1 MRRSE
6 CHSNDKDLLNRIMT
20 QALVGHLA
28 LVDTNGYP
36 RIVPLN
42 YIYTNDRVYFH
53 GAMDGEKF
61 TLFKESP
68 KVSFSV
74 DIPYSIIPSYWS
86 AKDYACPASAYFLS
100 AHMRGKGH
108 LVESPRDK
116 AIFLQLFME
125 KYQPEG
131 GYKPIDERDPLY
143 RKGLEETM
151 VFEIMPEEVVIKSKF
166 GQDLSE
172 KMREKLIQKLSERGK
187 EIDIL
192 TIKEIKRTM
201 KGD

>member
-1 MRRSE
+1 MRRSDFQA
-6 CHSNDKDLLNRIMT
+6 NDKDLLNRIMD
-20 QALVGHLA
+20 QAKVGQLA
-28 LVDTNGYP
+28 LTDSEGYP

-61 TLFKESP
+61 TLFKDMP

-86 AKDYACPASAYFLS
+86 AKDYACPASTFFQS
-100 AHMRGKGH
+100 VHMRGKGH
-108 LVESPRDK
+108 LVESLKDK
-116 AIFLQLFME
+116 AMFLQLFME

-131 GYKPIDERDPLY
+131 GYKVVDEGNPLY

-151 VFEIMPEEVVIKSKF
+151 VFEIRPVQVDIKSKF
-166 GQDLSE
+166 GQNLSVTA
-172 KMREKLIQKLSERGK
+172 REGLIQKLRERGEK
-187 EIDIL
+187 IDLL
-192 TIKEIKRTM
+192 TIDEIKRTIQ
-201 KGD
+201 GE